1 MAIIRVGKHVAIRE
15 YLKVLVTPLKSSGVL
30 STIYKSDQEI
40 TNDNNLPSVCLFME
54 EGFTETESLDQS
66 LEELTTA
73 DVVIKVKAAVKSQLN
88 GDDYLDSIADKV
100 SELLNQDLTLG
111 GILES
116 EMSCESFEYL
126 RDPNKIYTCI
136 IFRAT
141 IQFYDK

>member
-1 MAIIRVGKHVAIRE
+1 MAIIRVGKHVAIRN

-40 TNDNNLPSVCLFME
+40 TNPKFLPSVCLFME
-54 EGFTETESLDQS
+54 EGFTETESLDES

-73 DVVIKVKAAVKSQLN
+73 DVVIKVKAAVRSQEE
-88 GDDYLDSIADKV
+88 GDDYLDGVADQV
-100 SELLNQDLTLG
+100 SGLLNEDLTLG
-111 GILES
+111 NNLKFD
-116 EMSCESFEYL
+116 MVCESFEYL